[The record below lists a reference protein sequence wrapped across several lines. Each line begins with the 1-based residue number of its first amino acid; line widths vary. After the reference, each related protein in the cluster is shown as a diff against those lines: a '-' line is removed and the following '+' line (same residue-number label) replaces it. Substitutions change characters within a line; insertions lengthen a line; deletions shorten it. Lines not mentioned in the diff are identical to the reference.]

1 MRRKRL
7 FGLLIVAALTILAI
21 PLALALPGVYGDG
34 DDKQFTPPKKTE
46 LKYPNLGSML
56 NQLVA
61 RVESGEA
68 SAEEAAASAPL
79 HQGASVAVTFYLS
92 GNADSVVGFL
102 EDHGGSPRNVGQ
114 DYIEAYVPVTLL
126 GTASEQPGVIRV
138 RAIIPPQPAQT
149 GPITG
154 HGPAAHLSTVW
165 NQAGY
170 SGEGIKVGVIDV
182 GFGGFSKLMRT
193 ELPATV
199 QTRCYTDI
207 GVLTKTWPTAHSV
220 INLRAS
226 RLYTAQQL
234 PRRS

>member
-126 GTASEQPGVIRV
+126 GGDSLGTAR
-138 RAIIPPQPAQT
+138 
-149 GPITG
+149 G
-154 HGPAAHLSTVW
+154 HSG
-165 NQAGY
+165 AGNH
-170 SGEGIKVGVIDV
+170 
-182 GFGGFSKLMRT
+182 
-193 ELPATV
+193 
-199 QTRCYTDI
+199 
-207 GVLTKTWPTAHSV
+207 PTAAGPDRPDY
-220 INLRAS
+220 RARPCGAPFDGLEPGRVQRRGHQGGRNRC
-226 RLYTAQQL
+226 RLWRLQQTHED
-234 PRRS
+234 